1 MITGR
6 WNQKGK
12 ENKTKN
18 VPTGKE
24 REREEKRGERAKE
37 RERENGLFSR
47 GAGGK
52 EGDSCQDAL
61 VVV

>member
-1 MITGR
+1 MMEPEGD
-6 WNQKGK
+6 GK
-12 ENKTKN
+12 QMNS

-24 REREEKRGERAKE
+24 REMRRGGRAKE

-52 EGDSCQDAL
+52 EGDFCQDAL

>member
-1 MITGR
+1 MTTGR
-6 WNQKGK
+6 WNQKGT
-12 ENKTKN
+12 ENKMKN
-18 VPTGKE
+18 VPTGKG
-24 REREEKRGERAKE
+24 RERREERRKSEE

-52 EGDSCQDAL
+52 EGDFCQDAL